1 MAPEDLVI
9 DFLNTVDAE
18 AGTDEQRDLPAWAA
32 WVGSRQEYADLPEP
46 TTAGFALDRDLRA
59 YLRAAAEGAPLSAA
73 PEVGVVVD
81 LGAGARLTGTTVAAR
96 VAAAVATLAAEG
108 RWERVKICPADD
120 CRWAFYD
127 HSRNRSRQW
136 CSMQVCGNRAKA
148 RTHRLRAGAG

>member
-18 AGTDEQRDLPAWAA
+18 AGTDELRDLGAWAA
-32 WVGSRQEYADLPEP
+32 WVGSREEYADLTE
-46 TTAGFALDRDLRA
+46 TTAAGFALACDLRA
-59 YLRAAAEGAPLSAA
+59 YLRAAAAGAPRPAA
-73 PEVGVVVD
+73 PEVGVAVD
-81 LGAGARLTGTTVAAR
+81 LAAGARLTGATVAAR

-120 CRWAFYD
+120 CHWAFYD

-136 CSMQVCGNRAKA
+136 CSMEVCGNRAKA
-148 RTHRLRAGAG
+148 RNHRLRAGTA